1 MKKIIIALLSLM
13 TVSAMATETAYVGI
27 KLTGKTTAA
36 STNYKIRITED
47 SQYANG
53 YVDGEEAEILNF
65 TPSNSN
71 SVFLYALV
79 GTHKCSSIYETT
91 ISNMPMGFQTNR
103 VDNEYTLTFTTVEG
117 RPLKLLDK
125 VTNSIITIEADGTY
139 DFEVNADNCP
149 GFVVGQNKL
158 IEDRFVIEP
167 ILFHDRAVAAGNWGT
182 ICYPELIT
190 SVEGAVV
197 YEIAGRNAD
206 ATEIVAAEVAVAD
219 MMAGKPYL
227 FNATADAQKFY
238 YNPNET
244 TSLQAGAN
252 GLTGTFEQTTLGT
265 DGYYVV
271 KGQSFIP
278 ALGSSA
284 VLANRAYLALTDITQ
299 MDVYQEIAGVNVRR
313 FSVVRGATTGNGNV
327 NADMNANGKYIMN
340 GRFVIIREG
349 QEYNAL
355 GF

>member
-1 MKKIIIALLSLM
+1 MKKFFAILLTCL
-13 TVSAMATETAYVGI
+13 
-27 KLTGKTTAA
+27 
-36 STNYKIRITED
+36 
-47 SQYANG
+47 
-53 YVDGEEAEILNF
+53 
-65 TPSNSN
+65 
-71 SVFLYALV
+71 
-79 GTHKCSSIYETT
+79 SSIAVMAANVTAKG
-91 ISNMPMGFQTNR
+91 II
-103 VDNEYTLTFTTVEG
+103 TLTAISSGIDAKITFFESPDYINGPAYDDGADTPEPMEGQQLYFYAVGSDNNYMSYADKKLHNIPLVIKGTSTDTQYKFTFSKWTYSAGQLYKLYDKQENVYIDLANTTTPYEFTITAGATV
-117 RPLKLLDK
+117 
-125 VTNSIITIEADGTY
+125 T
-139 DFEVNADNCP
+139 
-149 GFVVGQNKL
+149 
-158 IEDRFVIEP
+158 DRFYIEP
-167 ILFHDRAVAAGNWGT
+167 DFYHDRAVAAGNWGT